1 MVNVIGGCIVPLPI
15 YHVNAFVHRPGGGNP
30 AAVCLL
36 NEMPSDNWLQLVA
49 TQMNLSETAYLL
61 PEGDAY
67 RLRWFTPGVEVALCG
82 HATLASAHVLWETG
96 RLPINQPAR
105 FQTRSGLLTAERT
118 GDWIDMD
125 FPSRP
130 AKASAPP
137 PELATALGAVPKYAG
152 QNGMDWLVEVES
164 AAVVRSLRPDFAKL
178 ATLPVRG
185 IIVTATSDDPA
196 YDFISRFFA
205 PATGVPEDP
214 VTGSA
219 HCCLTPFW
227 SERMGKNELKAFQ
240 ASARGGEL
248 RVRLVGNRVRLGG
261 RAETVLRGEL
271 LL

>member
-1 MVNVIGGCIVPLPI
+1 MPLPL
-15 YHVNAFVHRPGGGNP
+15 YHVNAFIHRPGGGNP

-36 NEMPSDNWLQLVA
+36 KEMPSDDWLQMVA

-61 PEGDAY
+61 PEGDGH
-67 RLRWFTPGVEVALCG
+67 RLRWFTPGVEVDLCG

-96 RLPINQPAR
+96 RLPLDKPAR
-105 FQTRSGLLTAERT
+105 FQTRGGLLTAERRSE
-118 GDWIDMD
+118 WIELD
-125 FPSRP
+125 FPARP
-130 AKASAPP
+130 AELCAPP
-137 PELATALGAVPKYAG
+137 PELGPALGVVPKTAG
-152 QNGMDWLVEVES
+152 YNGMDWLVEVES
-164 AAVVRSLRPDFAKL
+164 AAVVRALRPDFARL

-185 IIVTATSDDPA
+185 IIVTAVSDDPA

-227 SERMGKNELKAFQ
+227 RERLGKNELKAFQ

-248 RVRLVGNRVRLGG
+248 RVRLDGKRVRLGG

>member
-1 MVNVIGGCIVPLPI
+1 VNLPL
-15 YHVNAFVHRPGGGNP
+15 YHVNAFESRPGSGNP
-30 AAVCLL
+30 AADCLL
-36 NEMPSDNWLQLVA
+36 NTMPPDAWLQMVA

-61 PEGDAY
+61 PEGDGY

-96 RLPINQPAR
+96 RLSADRPAR
-105 FQTRSGLLTAERT
+105 FQTRSGLLTAEWS
-118 GDWIDMD
+118 GDWIELD

-130 AKASAPP
+130 AKLSAPP
-137 PELATALGAVPKYAG
+137 TELAAALGVVPKAAG

-164 AAVVRSLRPDFAKL
+164 AAVVRSLRPDIAKL

-185 IIVTATSDDPA
+185 IIVTAASDDPV

-205 PATGVPEDP
+205 PAAGVPEDP

-227 SERMGKNELKAFQ
+227 SERLGKSELRAFQ
-240 ASARGGEL
+240 ASVRGGEI
-248 RVRLVGNRVRLGG
+248 RVRVVGDRVRLGG
-261 RAETVLRGEL
+261 RAETVVQGEL

>member
-1 MVNVIGGCIVPLPI
+1 
-15 YHVNAFVHRPGGGNP
+15 
-30 AAVCLL
+30 
-36 NEMPSDNWLQLVA
+36 MPSDDWLQMVG

-61 PEGDAY
+61 PENDGH
-67 RLRWFTPGVEVALCG
+67 RLRWFTPGVEVDLCG

-96 RLPINQPAR
+96 RLPANQPAR
-105 FQTRSGLLTAERT
+105 LQTRSGLLTAERR
-118 GDWIDMD
+118 GEWIELD
-125 FPSRP
+125 FPARP
-130 AKASAPP
+130 AEICSPP
-137 PELATALGAVPKYAG
+137 PELGPALGVIPKTAG
-152 QNGMDWLVEVES
+152 YNGMDWLLEVES

-178 ATLPVRG
+178 AKLPVRG
-185 IIVTATSDDPA
+185 IIVTAVSDDPA

-227 SERMGKNELKAFQ
+227 GERIGKNELNAFQ